1 MPEEST
7 TRDSVER
14 VESSFGAIRRGD
26 FDAFMSFWDPG
37 LAKERG

>member
-7 TRDSVER
+7 TPDSVER
-14 VESSFGAIRRGD
+14 VESSFEAIDRGGS
-26 FDAFMSFWDPG
+26 DAFMSFWDPG